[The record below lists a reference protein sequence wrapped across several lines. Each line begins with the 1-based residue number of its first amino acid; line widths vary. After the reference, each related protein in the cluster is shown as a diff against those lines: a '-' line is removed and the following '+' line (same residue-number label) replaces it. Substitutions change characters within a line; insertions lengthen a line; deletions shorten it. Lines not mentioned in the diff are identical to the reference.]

1 MLSNVRI
8 KDTAVPW
15 VLVWMGQGIIFI
27 SMFSQFF
34 TSQQPSKHVQILK
47 IKNNINKLWKNL
59 SRGRLPS
66 VATPPKA
73 LGMGHPAFF
82 YLHSF
87 SRPRRF
93 AFIIVQGEK
102 GKASCV
108 TKHSLIFI
116 LSAKETQFWPFPYY
130 LLDLPY
136 EPPAS
141 KISVCLFL
149 IFNP

>member
-1 MLSNVRI
+1 MLSNVRR
-8 KDTAVPW
+8 KDIAVPW
-15 VLVWMGQGIIFI
+15 VLVWMGQEIIFI

-34 TSQQPSKHVQILK
+34 TSQQPSKHVQILN
-47 IKNNINKLWKNL
+47 IKNNVNKLWENL

-66 VATPPKA
+66 VATPKA
-73 LGMGHPAFF
+73 VGMGHPAFF

-87 SRPRRF
+87 SRPWRF
-93 AFIIVQGEK
+93 ALIIVQGEK
-102 GKASCV
+102 GKASWV

-116 LSAKETQFWPFPYY
+116 LSAKEIQFWTFPCY

-141 KISVCLFL
+141 KISVCSF
-149 IFNP
+149 FNL